1 MGFFKNL
8 SRRIF
13 PAPPRRRSNPIP
25 PTEQPTPAPPRKRP
39 NPAHAVSDALRDVG
53 EDVAEGAR
61 TVADGARTAGVK
73 ARNMAEDVGQDVR
86 RAGESV
92 GEFIG
97 DVEHFAKTGDLGRA
111 VQKLQ
116 VEKSEAEAAL
126 SAAHAEHRLAV
137 QAYVDLFLKRK
148 TLSIVYET
156 ADQAATRTPS
166 EAETADVDVNLYGNF
181 SSKGLDMI
189 GLDQIAAKIR
199 VVNSF
204 VPALSP
210 ADIIFKQVEL
220 AEARKLLRADIKA
233 LRTATTETKAE
244 TVQLM
249 KAADKLEE
257 EVDALEARIVSLNL
271 DPETHGATAVMA
283 QQVSDRTTRETAS
296 ELLGA
301 GLDIATVAEVTGLS
315 ADAVQ
320 ALADKDPPPEGR

>member
-1 MGFFKNL
+1 M
-8 SRRIF
+8 
-13 PAPPRRRSNPIP
+13 
-25 PTEQPTPAPPRKRP
+25 
-39 NPAHAVSDALRDVG
+39 
-53 EDVAEGAR
+53 
-61 TVADGARTAGVK
+61 
-73 ARNMAEDVGQDVR
+73 
-86 RAGESV
+86 
-92 GEFIG
+92 
-97 DVEHFAKTGDLGRA
+97 
-111 VQKLQ
+111 QKLQ

-166 EAETADVDVNLYGNF
+166 EAETADVDVNLDVNLYGNF